1 MDTSQPAPPATG
13 TNPNYASTANALI
26 QQITEPAAVNV
37 INVNV
42 IKQPIPATNFINEI
56 QSMLYGFG
64 DSRRPRTETAVLVD
78 EVVRQQMTEVISR
91 AIKTSYQRGANG
103 TVGVEDIAFL
113 LRKNPLKV
121 QSLYR
126 HLSIK
131 DMAGNATIA
140 GAPTSDIYGPIS
152 ATDNRRAKRCKE
164 FLLSIDVEGG
174 LLTQA
179 LNDELHDEMRTERLK
194 RLDRLSKDMDE
205 RRYAEF
211 TRARQV
217 SFLGHNMKFASK
229 FQEWIL
235 TGVRFSE
242 PVIEDGDPLFLS
254 SVSSF
259 DKKINVDRSGLEA
272 LAYLAYETVGHIVE
286 MALLVRRDS
295 EAGYSNDHGQGLESF
310 GMDSVMRHSSTISYN
325 TQFPMVQQPLTATD
339 DDQRRMLNSKEE
351 DKVPTRPLEPAHV
364 REALRRLIQKPKPLQ
379 FFSRLNKTPH
389 NAGLIPI
396 IAIQ

>member
-42 IKQPIPATNFINEI
+42 IKQPLPATNFVNEI

-152 ATDNRRAKRCKE
+152 PTDNKNSLQRLAL
-164 FLLSIDVEGG
+164 LLSV
-174 LLTQA
+174 A
-179 LNDELHDEMRTERLK
+179 LM
-194 RLDRLSKDMDE
+194 
-205 RRYAEF
+205 
-211 TRARQV
+211 
-217 SFLGHNMKFASK
+217 G
-229 FQEWIL
+229 
-235 TGVRFSE
+235 
-242 PVIEDGDPLFLS
+242 P
-254 SVSSF
+254 
-259 DKKINVDRSGLEA
+259 
-272 LAYLAYETVGHIVE
+272 
-286 MALLVRRDS
+286 
-295 EAGYSNDHGQGLESF
+295 
-310 GMDSVMRHSSTISYN
+310 
-325 TQFPMVQQPLTATD
+325 
-339 DDQRRMLNSKEE
+339 
-351 DKVPTRPLEPAHV
+351 
-364 REALRRLIQKPKPLQ
+364 
-379 FFSRLNKTPH
+379 
-389 NAGLIPI
+389 
-396 IAIQ
+396 